1 MVLSQTVEY
10 ALRAVVWLAQNP
22 GVPQTTQAIAESTK
36 VSPSYLPKVLQ
47 PLIRSGIVTGQRGLH
62 GGYILE
68 ADPDTLTLLEVVNAV
83 DPIQRIHT
91 CPLGFA
97 EHKTLCPLHQK
108 LDDAMADVECHF
120 AQQTVSNLLATNGST
135 PLCRVPITT
144 TAKPAALRT
153 RNN

>member
-68 ADPDTLTLLEVVNAV
+68 SDPEKLTLLEVVNAV

-91 CPLGFA
+91 CPLGIE
-97 EHKTLCPLHQK
+97 EHKSLCPLHQK

-120 AQQTVSNLLATNGST
+120 AQQTVAGLLAQASGST

-144 TAKPAALRT
+144 NGAGKGQDH
-153 RNN
+153 